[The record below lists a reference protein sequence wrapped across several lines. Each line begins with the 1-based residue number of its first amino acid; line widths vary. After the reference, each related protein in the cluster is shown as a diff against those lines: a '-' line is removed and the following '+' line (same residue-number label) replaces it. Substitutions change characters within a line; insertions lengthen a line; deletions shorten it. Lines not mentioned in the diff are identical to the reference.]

1 MEGKKRYSQAQNR
14 ATQRYIRENLEEI
27 KLRFRKGKKD
37 EIRKH
42 AAIYDQGSM
51 NAFINRAIDETMQR
65 DKEKG

>member
-27 KLRFRKGKKD
+27 KLRFKKGKKD
-37 EIRKH
+37 IIRKH
-42 AAIYDQGSM
+42 AEIYDQGSM